1 MPKRYKRRACHN
13 NIEIRVVLKNKAITS
28 RFNPYTL
35 IRNAAILPAMNKV
48 KSPSM
53 GEKMVGKRTGRLTI
67 CLVVA
72 KGCNAS
78 PKSVCAQM

>member
-1 MPKRYKRRACHN
+1 MPKRYKSRACHN
-13 NIEIRVVLKNKAITS
+13 SVEIRVVLKNRAITS

-35 IRNAAILPAMNKV
+35 IRNAAILPAMNKL

-53 GEKMVGKRTGRLTI
+53 GEKTIGKRTGRLII

-72 KGCNAS
+72 KGCITS
-78 PKSVCAQM
+78 PKSVFAQI

>member
-1 MPKRYKRRACHN
+1 MPNRYKRRACHN
-13 NIEIRVVLKNKAITS
+13 SVEIRVVLKNKAITS

-35 IRNAAILPAMNKV
+35 IRNDAILPAINKV

-53 GEKMVGKRTGRLTI
+53 GEKTIGKRTGRLII

-72 KGCNAS
+72 KGCTTS
-78 PKSVCAQM
+78 PKSVFAQM

>member
-1 MPKRYKRRACHN
+1 M
-13 NIEIRVVLKNKAITS
+13 LKNKAITS

-35 IRNAAILPAMNKV
+35 IRNEAILPTMNKV

-53 GEKMVGKRTGRLTI
+53 GEKMIGKRIGRLII

-72 KGCNAS
+72 RGCNAS